1 MAIIKKTVTSAGKD
15 MVSLRI
21 SYAADGIVW
30 KTIWQYF
37 RKLNLELPYDIAT
50 PLLGEIYSRDKNMST
65 QRLWTHSSTA
75 HRDTL
80 AISLTSSNQFLLV
93 FF

>member
-15 MVSLRI
+15 MVSLKI

-37 RKLNLELPYDIAT
+37 RKLNIELPYDTAT
-50 PLLGEIYSRDKNMST
+50 PLLGEIYSRN
-65 QRLWTHSSTA
+65 
-75 HRDTL
+75 
-80 AISLTSSNQFLLV
+80 
-93 FF
+93 

>member
-1 MAIIKKTVTSAGKD
+1 MAIIKKTATSAGND
-15 MVSLRI
+15 TVSLKI
-21 SYAADGIVW
+21 SYADDGIVW

-50 PLLGEIYSRDKNMST
+50 PLLGEIYSRDENMST

-75 HRDTL
+75 HRGTL
-80 AISLTSSNQFLLV
+80 AAS
-93 FF
+93 